1 MRNVGRMALD
11 PHKENLPPFLLRNI
25 MKLSNVGV
33 PIYAYSFVEDIRR
46 LD

>member
-1 MRNVGRMALD
+1 MRVVGRMAQD
-11 PHKENLPPFLLRNI
+11 PHEENLPLFLLRNI
-25 MKLSNVGV
+25 IKLSNVGV